1 MTINKVLVVGY
12 GSIGKRHLKV
22 LRMLLPEADIRVL
35 TRVEFDYLEQ
45 GASGYFTDMQKAI
58 DFAPDIAVI
67 ANPAS
72 LHIQSALPFA
82 RSGANLLI
90 EKPLAA
96 HWDDMDEFRR
106 VRDETGIAVLTGYNL
121 RYLPSL
127 NFFRDSIQQGVA
139 GDIFSVRCEVGQ
151 HLPGWRPQSD
161 YRQSVSALKS
171 LGGGVLLELS
181 HELDYLTWLFGDAVW
196 INAWLG
202 QLSHLEIDVE
212 DTAHITLGL
221 KTAADAKQIV
231 ATVNMD
237 FIRHD
242 STRSCMVIGELGT
255 LKWDGIEHS
264 VEFFS
269 HGAAKWR
276 LLHKQKP
283 DPDESYLN
291 QWRYFIGCV
300 RNKKQAVPSFE
311 DGQKILRLVDA
322 ARKSAK
328 LKKMIQLRN

>member
-12 GSIGKRHLKV
+12 GSIGKRHLKIV
-22 LRMLLPEADIRVL
+22 RLLLPEADIRVL
-35 TRVEFDYLEQ
+35 TRVEPDYLEQ
-45 GASGYFTDMQKAI
+45 GASGYFTDMQQAL
-58 DFAPDIAVI
+58 DFAPDIVVI

-72 LHIQSALPFA
+72 FHIQSALPFA

-96 HWDDMDEFRR
+96 HWNDMDEFRR

-121 RYLPSL
+121 RHLPSL

-151 HLPGWRPQSD
+151 YLPGWRPHAD

-212 DTAHITLGL
+212 DTAHITLGFE
-221 KTAADAKQIV
+221 KAGVSKQIV
-231 ATVNMD
+231 ASVNMD
-237 FIRHD
+237 FMRHD
-242 STRSCMVIGELGT
+242 ATRSCVVIGERGT

-264 VEFFS
+264 VEFFA
-269 HGAAKWR
+269 HGAETWR
-276 LLHKQKP
+276 ILHKQKP
-283 DPDESYLN
+283 DRDESYIN
-291 QWRYFIGCV
+291 EWRYFIDCV
-300 RNKKQAVPSFE
+300 LNKKQAVPSFE

-322 ARKSAK
+322 ARKSAQ
-328 LKKMIQLRN
+328 LKKPIQIRH